1 MDGLYEIG
9 GLIGFVENNKPQ
21 INADKRRS
29 IDVLQKSILAVF
41 GVSTIKWVLVQYIKP
56 QINADER
63 RLIDVLQKCIAAV
76 FGVST
81 MKRRGFSAIY

>member
-1 MDGLYEIG
+1 M
-9 GLIGFVENNKPQ
+9 
-21 INADKRRS
+21 
-29 IDVLQKSILAVF
+29 
-41 GVSTIKWVLVQYIKP
+41 QYIKP

-81 MKRRGFSAIY
+81 MKGCLVQYNKPQMNADKRRSIDVLQKSILADFGVSTMKGRGFCAIY